1 MLATLEEVETEEEEA
16 RVVAS
21 VEEMAT
27 VEEVTNATV
36 EVGAEKEVGTEKEN
50 EDRAEQVKGIFIF

>member
-1 MLATLEEVETEEEEA
+1 
-16 RVVAS
+16 
-21 VEEMAT
+21 MAT
-27 VEEVTNATV
+27 VDEVGAEKEVATEK